1 MQEFVIFKRCSK
13 HCNTAEN
20 VASMIHFQCT
30 LGEFEVSATHGT
42 TKKKVQNN
50 MNG

>member
-13 HCNTAEN
+13 HCRQRSLSYMFIVHLRVRSRFQQRTA
-20 VASMIHFQCT
+20 H
-30 LGEFEVSATHGT
+30 
-42 TKKKVQNN
+42 KKVQNN